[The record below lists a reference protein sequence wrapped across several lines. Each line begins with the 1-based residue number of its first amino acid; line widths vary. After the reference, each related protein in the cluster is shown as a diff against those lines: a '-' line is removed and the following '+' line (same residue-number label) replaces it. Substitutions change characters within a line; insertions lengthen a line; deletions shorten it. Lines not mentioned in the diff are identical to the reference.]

1 MENKLC
7 LSKKQK
13 KLFIL
18 FGTVIAVYLGMKY
31 LLPLFVPFIFAY
43 FFAWLLRPIVSVLH
57 RKLKIP
63 VVIGGTIGVLLFSIV
78 VFTILFF
85 LGRVLF
91 NQIILFF
98 KNIPAYE
105 QYLAGTIDGVC
116 KTFDKMLHV
125 ESGSARGLFDQG
137 MNSITVYIQSDL
149 LPRLTEQTI
158 KVAISVAGFFAIL
171 LVILVATVLFIKDM
185 EEYKAGLRKSE
196 FYPAVHKITA
206 KLSDTG
212 IAYLKTQLILMSI
225 IATINT
231 IGFIIIKNPYAL
243 LIGIFVGAF
252 DAFPVLGSGLIL
264 VPWSIIMLLQKNFL
278 AAAIIMTVF
287 VLCQIVRE
295 ILEPRLLGNRIGIK
309 PIYDMIAMYVGVQ
322 LFGVIGFLLGP
333 LSLVIIRTVLKESIK
348 EAGDESKTT
357 KPPFPSVRYQN
368 EKEEDHLK

>member
-43 FFAWLLRPIVSVLH
+43 FLAWLLRPVVSILH

-63 VVIGGTIGVLLFSIV
+63 LVLGGVIGVLLFSV
-78 VFTILFF
+78 VIFTILFF

-98 KNIPAYE
+98 KNLPAYE
-105 QYLAGTIDGVC
+105 QYISGTITGIC
-116 KTFDKMLHV
+116 KTFDKMLRV
-125 ESGSARGLFDQG
+125 ENGSARALFDQG
-137 MNSITVYIQSDL
+137 MNSITEYIQTDL
-149 LPRLTEQTI
+149 LPKFTEQTI
-158 KVAISVAGFFAIL
+158 KVVISAAGFLAIVL
-171 LVILVATVLFIKDM
+171 IILIATVLFIKDM

-196 FYPAVHKITA
+196 FYPAVHKVTA

-225 IATINT
+225 IAAINT

-243 LIGIFVGAF
+243 LIGLFVGAF
-252 DAFPVLGSGLIL
+252 DAFPILGSGLIL

-309 PIYDMIAMYVGVQ
+309 PIYDMIAMYVGLQ

-333 LSLVIIRTVLKESIK
+333 LSLVIIRTVLIE
-348 EAGDESKTT
+348 TT
-357 KPPFPSVRYQN
+357 KDKVE
-368 EKEEDHLK
+368 EKEV